1 MIKIII
7 LLSITLFSLPANA
20 DDYAKENF
28 SIIDVGDFASSNG
41 WYVTYQINKNTYAIL
56 APYHW
61 QETVSYLMIGR
72 EKALLIDTGMAF
84 GNIKLNVEALTDKPV
99 IVVNSHSHYDHVSNN
114 HHFDTVYGRDLAFT
128 AKNASGHP
136 KTTWQNAIQPSAVS
150 ANLPIGFNYDNYKNI
165 GFDIDH
171 FLKDGE
177 IIDLGGRKIEVIF
190 APGHTPDGMLFFDR
204 AAGLLA
210 TGDTFY
216 PSTLWAH
223 RDDAD
228 FNDYIASAKKMAAMQ
243 QDVKYILP
251 GHGEI
256 TANPEFLGKLYDAF
270 VAMTDPSTPFETGE
284 DRRRY
289 QFDGFAA
296 LVKDPPQKQP

>member
-1 MIKIII
+1 MIKNIIF
-7 LLSITLFSLPANA
+7 LVFLFSALSASA

-28 SIIDVGDFASSNG
+28 KIIDVGDEASSNG
-41 WYVTYQINKNTYAIL
+41 WYVTYQLEENTYAIL

-61 QETVSYLMIGR
+61 QETVSYLLIGD

-99 IVVNSHSHYDHVSNN
+99 IVVNTHSHYDHVSNN
-114 HHFDTVYGRDLAFT
+114 HHFDTIYGRDLAFT

-136 KTTWQNAIQPSAVS
+136 KDTWKNAIQSSAVS
-150 ANLPIGFNYDNYKNI
+150 ANLPKGFNYENYENI
-165 GFDIDH
+165 GFEIDH

-177 IIDLGGRKIEVIF
+177 IIDLGDRQIEVIF
-190 APGHTPDGMLFFDR
+190 TPGHTPDGMLFFDR
-204 AAGLLA
+204 DAELLA

-223 RDDAD
+223 RADAD
-228 FNDYIASAKKMAAMQ
+228 FKDYIASAKKMAAMEKN
-243 QDVKYILP
+243 VKYILP
-251 GHGEI
+251 GHGEV
-256 TANPEFLGKLYDAF
+256 TANPNFLGKLYDAF
-270 VAMTDPSTPFETGE
+270 VAMRDPTTPFETGE

-296 LVKDPPQKQP
+296 LVKDPPE

>member
-1 MIKIII
+1 MFKNIIFS
-7 LLSITLFSLPANA
+7 LLTLFSLSANA
-20 DDYAKENF
+20 NDYAKENF
-28 SIIDVGDFASSNG
+28 KIVDVGDVASSNG
-41 WYVTYQINKNTYAIL
+41 WYVTYQLNENTYAIL

-61 QETVSYLMIGR
+61 QETVSYLMIGD

-84 GNIKLNVEALTDKPV
+84 GNIKLNVEALTEKPV
-99 IVVNSHSHYDHVSNN
+99 IVVNTHSHYDHVSNN
-114 HHFDTVYGRDLAFT
+114 HHFDTVYGRDLPFT
-128 AKNASGHP
+128 TKNSSGHP
-136 KTTWQNAIQPSAVS
+136 KSTWQNAIQPSAVS
-150 ANLPIGFNYDNYKNI
+150 ANLPKGFVYENYQNI
-165 GFDIDH
+165 GFEIDH

-177 IIDLGGRKIEVIF
+177 IIELGARPVEVIF
-190 APGHTPDGMLFFDR
+190 TPGHTPDGMLFFDR
-204 AAGLLA
+204 NARLLA

-223 RDDAD
+223 RSDAD
-228 FNDYIASAKKMAAMQ
+228 FKDYIASAKKMAAME

-256 TANPEFLGKLYDAF
+256 TANPNFLGKLYDAF
-270 VAMTDPSTPFETGE
+270 IAMRDPSTPFETGE

-296 LVKDPPQKQP
+296 LVKDPPE